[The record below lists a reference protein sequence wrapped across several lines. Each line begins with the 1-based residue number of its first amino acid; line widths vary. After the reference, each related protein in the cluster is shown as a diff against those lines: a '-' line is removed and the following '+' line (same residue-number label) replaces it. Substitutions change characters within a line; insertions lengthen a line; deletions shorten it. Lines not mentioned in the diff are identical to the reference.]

1 MVNLRFASLWILV
14 PPILLCI
21 LDVCLTLY
29 GQSDS
34 YWAGNYSD
42 VNELSPSA
50 KGYLMIHPLAFLG
63 HGLMWMAIFCSLI
76 LLLPQRLGMMAA
88 VCVVVGHM
96 TGSASWL
103 VFRLGS
109 YQACGFLF
117 IATSILLVLMMDYG
131 RSPDGRTFFDWS
143 CLGRYSWIRW
153 TGIAS
158 LIGFPVYWSLIP
170 H

>member
-1 MVNLRFASLWILV
+1 MTNLRFASLWILV
-14 PPILLCI
+14 PPLLLCL
-21 LDVCLTLY
+21 LDMSLTLY
-29 GQSDS
+29 GQSDA

-42 VNELSPSA
+42 VNELAPSA
-50 KGYLMIHPLAFLG
+50 RGYLMIHPLAFVG
-63 HGLMWMAIFCSLI
+63 HCVMWMAIFSSLI
-76 LLLPQRLGMMAA
+76 LLLPQRLAMMVA

-117 IATSILLVLMMDYG
+117 IATSVLLVLLMDYG
-131 RSPDGRTFFDWS
+131 RSPDGRTFIDWS
-143 CLGRYSWIRW
+143 RLGGYSWLRW
-153 TGIAS
+153 VAVAI
-158 LIGFPVYWSLIP
+158 LIGAPIYWSLIP